1 MSEERKYIIHM
12 QKVSQVFTQA
22 PKLRR
27 PNATNL
33 LYTSAKPLRIHG
45 LSEKDE
51 SKSVPGSC
59 SASEGS
65 AAGLLTNMIQA
76 LAKNEKNTRPAAQ
89 KGTALH
95 CEGVKYC
102 FEATTLSMVSPRFS
116 GMQSKYVEARLG
128 PFGLCPNANQLDPG
142 ILTCGIAC
150 GSIGRTNSCRDL
162 APEFLIVSSNC

>member
-1 MSEERKYIIHM
+1 M

-51 SKSVPGSC
+51 SMSVPGSC
-59 SASEGS
+59 CASEGS

-76 LAKNEKNTRPAAQ
+76 LAKNEKKHTSDVQQHR
-89 KGTALH
+89 KALH
-95 CEGVKYC
+95 YIVK
-102 FEATTLSMVSPRFS
+102 
-116 GMQSKYVEARLG
+116 G
-128 PFGLCPNANQLDPG
+128 
-142 ILTCGIAC
+142 
-150 GSIGRTNSCRDL
+150 
-162 APEFLIVSSNC
+162 